1 MNICPLLRDCLLL
14 PQDLFLSQKI
24 AVHPVSPHIFHRSNL
39 KMVPKYTVRVRLL
52 AAATI
57 KLFQVPIMGRVQK

>member
-1 MNICPLLRDCLLL
+1 MTFIKGLSFNTSSSFFVSENSCAPRL
-14 PQDLFLSQKI
+14 PY
-24 AVHPVSPHIFHRSNL
+24 IFHRSNL